1 MLTWW
6 ACLAAPADAR
16 QTAEAGTAG
25 NESDPIACWW
35 RTDRRAVHVGERFTL
50 TLTCGVIET
59 PDVRVVT
66 DRGRLDPAALD
77 LTPFEV
83 VGGTRHDDIEA
94 APRRYFQYSYT
105 LRLFGD
111 EHFGRDVDIP
121 SIPITYSVE
130 TSGVSAT
137 RGRDQL
143 YLLPAL
149 PVRMLSLVPITAA
162 DIEDASP
169 DTFGDIESRALRAT
183 GELTAAGVVFTL
195 AVALAGLAVVR
206 VARPRLARTAAE
218 RDLLSPVEVLRG
230 CIREAARVKSE
241 VQRGGWTADLL
252 GEALTLLRVAAAEA
266 LGRPVA
272 QQVVERSE
280 AAQDGQLLLRKGR
293 LSAKRVVISSSAT
306 SGAIDGALADAGSNR
321 LRASRYGESAVA
333 LAKAERTLE
342 DLRESL
348 RVFEAARYSRS
359 GELDHGALDAA
370 LETGT
375 AALRRLHEMR
385 QWRARTMETMSRA
398 ADRMKAVW
406 EP

>member
-25 NESDPIACWW
+25 SESDPIACWW
-35 RTDRRAVHVGERFTL
+35 RTDRSAVHVGERFTL
-50 TLTCGVIET
+50 TLTCGVIDS

-77 LTPFEV
+77 LTPFEII
-83 VGGTRHDDIEA
+83 GGTRHDDIEA

-121 SIPITYSVE
+121 SIPITYNIE
-130 TSGVSAT
+130 TSGVTAT
-137 RGRDQL
+137 RGREQL

-206 VARPRLARTAAE
+206 VTRPRLARTAAE
-218 RDLLSPVEVLRG
+218 RDRLSPVEVLRG
-230 CIREAARVKSE
+230 CLREAARVKSE
-241 VQRGGWTADLL
+241 VERAGWTADLV
-252 GEALTLLRVAAAEA
+252 GDALTLLRVAAAEA
-266 LGRPVA
+266 LGRPVT
-272 QQVVERSE
+272 QRVVERSE
-280 AAQDGQLLLRKGR
+280 AAQDGQLAVRKWA
-293 LSAKRVVISSSAT
+293 LSAKRVLMSGSMT
-306 SGAIDGALADAGSNR
+306 SGTLDAALVRRVLSDPPTQ
-321 LRASRYGESAVA
+321 
-333 LAKAERTLE
+333 TLQK
-342 DLRESL
+342 LRESL
-348 RVFEAARYSRS
+348 RVFEAARYGRS
-359 GELDHGALDAA
+359 GELDRGALDAA

-385 QWRARTMETMSRA
+385 QWRTRTMETMTRA

-406 EP
+406 ER